1 VLVDNFIKVSTRVM
15 EEERAA
21 RIRESKAGRVVRC
34 FFLPLPPTHF
44 SPLNPSA
51 VRFFP
56 ATPSL
61 PNHIHLLSNF
71 STA

>member
-34 FFLPLPPTHF
+34 FFLHLSLTHI
-44 SPLNPSA
+44 
-51 VRFFP
+51 
-56 ATPSL
+56 SL
-61 PNHIHLLSNF
+61 
-71 STA
+71 